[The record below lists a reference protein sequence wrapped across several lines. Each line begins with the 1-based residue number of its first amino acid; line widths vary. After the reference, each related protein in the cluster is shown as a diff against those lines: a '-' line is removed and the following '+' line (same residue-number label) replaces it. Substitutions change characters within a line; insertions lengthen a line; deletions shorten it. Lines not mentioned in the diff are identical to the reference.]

1 MADAEAKFIRIDRV
15 ENDTSSKTKP
25 KAPSKTGSV
34 LGIAEFWTEGN
45 KAKPANGTSSTPH
58 PREEMESETSTPHTR
73 REMESETSTSH
84 TRSEME
90 SQTSTSYTR
99 GETRSS
105 KLPSII
111 LPPSFKR
118 RAPASVRPEVNETN
132 KAEPMATRDYN
143 IPTEVRSA
151 PDAKRS
157 RTIPD
162 EVVRETQ
169 CRENQTQA
177 QVRDNHITRNFAKP
191 RIRVSPNVSGQ
202 AQQEKSGKKLP
213 LVVEFSHLSLSLRL
227 NQLFI
232 FCSFQISKDMMS

>member
-1 MADAEAKFIRIDRV
+1 MQLVEERKLMADAEAKFIRIDRV

-25 KAPSKTGSV
+25 KAPGKTGSV
-34 LGIAEFWTEGN
+34 LGIAEFWTQGN
-45 KAKPANGTSSTPH
+45 KAKPANGT
-58 PREEMESETSTPHTR
+58 TSTPHTR

-90 SQTSTSYTR
+90 SQTSTSHTR
-99 GETRSS
+99 SETRSS

-143 IPTEVRSA
+143 SPTEVRSA

-162 EVVRETQ
+162 ELVRETQ
-169 CRENQTQA
+169 CPENQTQA

-213 LVVEFSHLSLSLRL
+213 LVVELSHLGLSLRL
-227 NQLFI
+227 NHLLFI
-232 FCSFQISKDMMS
+232 FLFSFQISKDMMS